1 MGVGWP
7 EEARRRGPR
16 HGGGDVRQ
24 RRGSSGEEAGLS
36 SWLASQGHYGT
47 NWGLG
52 LVGVSL

>member
-1 MGVGWP
+1 MGVGRP
-7 EEARRRGPR
+7 EEARRRGAG
-16 HGGGDVRQ
+16 HGGGDVHR

-36 SWLASQGHYGT
+36 SWLASQGHCGA